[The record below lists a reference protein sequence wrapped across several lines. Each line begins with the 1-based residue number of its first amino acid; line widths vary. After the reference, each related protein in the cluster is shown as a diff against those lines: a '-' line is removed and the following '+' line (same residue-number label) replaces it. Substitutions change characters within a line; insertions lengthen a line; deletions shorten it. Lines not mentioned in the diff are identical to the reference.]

1 MVFGQSKDENQDPL
15 LFRRCQPSS
24 NSICS
29 HSSFGVLLHSRGLT
43 IWHWIRFISS
53 GVGYLKNIYYR
64 TIKPY
69 NFSRSASSLFCTLR
83 DLFTGHRTYMSHGH
97 AFMVFLN
104 SLSETLRV
112 QGDVWGCAKLRFTF
126 ETIIPLVTF
135 QIPLR
140 AQNIVFLYRNAIGL
154 ATGWLPA
161 EIYIH
166 PGVILQI

>member
-1 MVFGQSKDENQDPL
+1 M
-15 LFRRCQPSS
+15 
-24 NSICS
+24 
-29 HSSFGVLLHSRGLT
+29 
-43 IWHWIRFISS
+43 
-53 GVGYLKNIYYR
+53 YYR

-83 DLFTGHRTYMSHGH
+83 DLFTGHRTYMSRGH
-97 AFMVFLN
+97 AFMVFIN

-140 AQNIVFLYRNAIGL
+140 AKNIGFFISKRDWIGYRVTPCRNIYPPGCHSSDLAQTSGARECKTSNHIGNDRIL
-154 ATGWLPA
+154 WLS
-161 EIYIH
+161 ETS
-166 PGVILQI
+166 VWQKRRFSTS